1 MELHLALR
9 NIIKTD
15 GPNIITEGRIIN
27 ILCDFQAFDAIPAS
41 KYVMRA
47 IIDDGYA
54 KKLLQCSKW
63 NMSAQQLSGQFANN
77 TGFQPDIVWIIFQSL
92 AYGLGWIN
100 TIDIQKS
107 SFNSSS
113 SNSSPKVRP
122 VLKTNP
128 TSDDINNYLTALIER
143 VPETEKALG
152 VEFSNLSCGTYN
164 YRGSSSSYYCYLE
177 VRGKIKEQSLVIKV
191 VTYDIDGRI
200 IENSQIRVNKSDLK
214 GFGVYSVCSRF
225 EPPILVER
233 IGRILVMAE

>member
-9 NIIKTD
+9 NIIKTV
-15 GPNIITEGRIIN
+15 GPNIITEGRMVN
-27 ILCDFQAFDAIPAS
+27 ILCDFQAFDTLPAS

-47 IIDDGYA
+47 ILMMVMPRNCYSV
-54 KKLLQCSKW
+54 Q
-63 NMSAQQLSGQFANN
+63 
-77 TGFQPDIVWIIFQSL
+77 
-92 AYGLGWIN
+92 
-100 TIDIQKS
+100 IDIQKS

-200 IENSQIRVNKSDLK
+200 IETSQTRVYKSDLN

-225 EPPILVER
+225 EPPILVDR